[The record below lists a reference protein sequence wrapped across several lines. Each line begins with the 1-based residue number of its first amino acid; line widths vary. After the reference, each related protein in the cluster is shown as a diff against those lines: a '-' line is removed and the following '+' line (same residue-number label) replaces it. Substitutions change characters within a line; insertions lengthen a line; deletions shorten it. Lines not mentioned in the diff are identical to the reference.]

1 MSLFNGKLPR
11 RVAAVLGSACFLG
24 GLSIAASSANAGI
37 FVSLKPTAASVTAL
51 GGTLAGD
58 IFTGYTLTVPPG
70 TYNAG
75 QLQVDLE
82 TAITDTNA
90 GGTGVTALLTLRGAV
105 KPALVSGTPT
115 VAATT
120 GFAFSSTID
129 GQALRADVFAQAKP
143 GTVDGPAGLQGLGH
157 QAGSFGSSDST
168 NAVNDLKRFEIQTSL
183 TTNDSVGVP
192 APLVVGGTA
201 VRVGG
206 ASFNTSGIAGDSL
219 TLTVAGGGV
228 TASSTF
234 AQYFTDFDAAA
245 RPATIQL
252 GVAADS
258 KPLTINFAVPAPLFL
273 LGDFNGDGAF
283 DTADIEGFVA
293 GISEGDPFAQLIA
306 DNEASF
312 LATYGVAPTA
322 QQINEIIGDFNFDL
336 VFDTAD
342 IEGFVLALSGGRGV
356 ASAIP
361 EPMAMSLLVPA
372 GLLAARRRR

>member
-105 KPALVSGTPT
+105 RPALVSGTPT
-115 VAATT
+115 VDATT

-129 GQALRADVFAQAKP
+129 GQALRADVFAQAKA
-143 GTVDGPAGLQGLGH
+143 GTVDGPVGLQGLGH

-183 TTNDSVGVP
+183 TTNDSLGVP
-192 APLVVGGTA
+192 APLVVGATP

-252 GVAADS
+252 GVDSDS
-258 KPLTINFAVPAPLFL
+258 KPLTINFADVVTTIFYIGDTDFDLDVDGDDLGALLNNFGSSYTPDPSNAGQIASYN
-273 LGDFNGDGAF
+273 LGDFDFDGDI
-283 DTADIEGFVA
+283 D
-293 GISEGDPFAQLIA
+293 GDDLGGLL
-306 DNEASF
+306 N
-312 LATYGVAPTA
+312 
-322 QQINEIIGDFNFDL
+322 NFGTT
-336 VFDTAD
+336 FTPP
-342 IEGFVLALSGGRGV
+342 RGV
-356 ASAIP
+356 AGAIP
-361 EPMAMSLLVPA
+361 EPTALAFA
-372 GLLAARRRR
+372 GVAALGLGRRRR